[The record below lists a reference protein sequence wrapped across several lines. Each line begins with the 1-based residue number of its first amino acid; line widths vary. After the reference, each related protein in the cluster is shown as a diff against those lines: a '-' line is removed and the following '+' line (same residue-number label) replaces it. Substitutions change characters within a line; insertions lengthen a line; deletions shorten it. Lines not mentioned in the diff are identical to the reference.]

1 MSMTATSARNP
12 RALTRHAIVAFMDDL
27 IDPGL
32 QEHYALGKERDRL
45 TEARG
50 ILEFERTKE
59 IVLRQ
64 LPALPSVIADIGGG
78 PGRYALWLA
87 ERGHRVEHR
96 DLMPLHVEQLRA
108 VADPSRINAAIGDA
122 RDLDLGDAAVDA
134 VLLLGPLYH
143 LRRREERLRA
153 LREAWRVVRPGG
165 PVFVAA
171 ISRWAP
177 RLDGELRLRL
187 YTSSPAIRELT
198 PRVER
203 TGWMPAL
210 FPGSFSAYC
219 HRPRQ
224 LQAELRAAGFRVMDL
239 VAIEGMGFVL
249 QDLDQRLADPLDR
262 AVVLDAA
269 RATERVP
276 ELLGIGPHLLAT
288 AVRPV
293 R

>member
-1 MSMTATSARNP
+1 MNDP
-12 RALTRHAIVAFMDDL
+12 
-27 IDPGL
+27 IDPSL
-32 QEHYALGKERDRL
+32 HEHYALGRERGRL
-45 TEARG
+45 AEARG

-59 IVLRQ
+59 IVLRH
-64 LPALPSVIADIGGG
+64 LPAPPAVVADIGGG

-96 DLMPLHVEQLRA
+96 DLMPLHVDQLRA
-108 VADPSRINAAIGDA
+108 VADPTRINAAVGDA
-122 RDLDLGDAAVDA
+122 RDLDLEDGAVDA
-134 VLLLGPLYH
+134 VLLLGPVYH
-143 LRRREERLRA
+143 LRRRDQRMLA

-165 PVFVAA
+165 LVFVAA

-177 RLDGELRLRL
+177 RLDGELRARL
-187 YTSSPAIRELT
+187 YESLPAIREET

-203 TGWMPAL
+203 SGWMPPL

-219 HRPRQ
+219 HRPQQ
-224 LQAELRAAGFRVMDL
+224 LRAELRGAGFQVLDL
-239 VAIEGMGFVL
+239 VAVEGMGFAL
-249 QDLDQRLADPLDR
+249 HDLDQRMADPLDR

-269 RATERVP
+269 RAIERVP

-288 AVRPV
+288 VTRPA